1 MEKNIRIAYA
11 EFNKEA
17 SQIFFSVFNE
27 FRNEADKIVRDGY
40 ENVYQIA
47 RAKYLNI
54 LKYRLDLIAGSFIDQ
69 SSTSKETQ
77 GHLRNSFSENIKYF
91 LKEFERKSEY
101 I

>member
-1 MEKNIRIAYA
+1 MEKDIRIAFS

-40 ENVYQIA
+40 ENVFQIA
-47 RAKYLNI
+47 RSKYLNI

-69 SSTSKETQ
+69 SITKESQ
-77 GHLRNSFSENIKYF
+77 DHLRSSFSENIKYF

>member
-1 MEKNIRIAYA
+1 MEKDNRIAYG

-27 FRNEADKIVRDGY
+27 FRNEADRIVRDGY
-40 ENVYQIA
+40 ENVFQIA
-47 RAKYLNI
+47 RSKYLNI

-69 SSTSKETQ
+69 SSTKESQ
-77 GHLRNSFSENIKYF
+77 GHLRSSFSENIKYF